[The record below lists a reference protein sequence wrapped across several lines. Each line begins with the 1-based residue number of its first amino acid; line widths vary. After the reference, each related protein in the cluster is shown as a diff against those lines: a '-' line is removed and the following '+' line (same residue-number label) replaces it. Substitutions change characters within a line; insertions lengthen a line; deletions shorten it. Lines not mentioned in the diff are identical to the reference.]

1 MEGGKIAGNG
11 WGYKKGYAFLL
22 PGGRRHFHS
31 IFHITGDFS
40 STSRILGTSCES
52 YRCTASPPSYLTDN
66 LAVARA
72 ATSSATRFA
81 IMFAASD
88 RFPRSCSPGFTTSP
102 YI

>member
-40 STSRILGTSCES
+40 STSRILGTS
-52 YRCTASPPSYLTDN
+52 YD
-66 LAVARA
+66 
-72 ATSSATRFA
+72 
-81 IMFAASD
+81 
-88 RFPRSCSPGFTTSP
+88 
-102 YI
+102 